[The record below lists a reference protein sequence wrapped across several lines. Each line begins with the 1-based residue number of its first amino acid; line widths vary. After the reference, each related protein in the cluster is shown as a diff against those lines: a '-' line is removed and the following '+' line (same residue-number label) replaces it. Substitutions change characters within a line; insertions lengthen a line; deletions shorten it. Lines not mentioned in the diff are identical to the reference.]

1 MVDQKQTRQDGKDS
15 RGPAYAF
22 WIVVV
27 GIGAVTF
34 VFVLSMIFFGLVRRD
49 VFDTPDQ
56 VIAALTSLFGV
67 VGTLVGTYFGIK
79 ASGDARS
86 GLEQARQDTHNLAD
100 KMLSQ
105 VTTTA
110 GSAAGTTT
118 TTGGTTTPAEGVA
131 TPRPG
136 ERSVGGTNPS
146 SPS

>member
-1 MVDQKQTRQDGKDS
+1 MVDQGQTAQGRQDN

-22 WIVVV
+22 WLVIV

-49 VFDTPDQ
+49 VFDSPDQ

-86 GLEQARQDTHNLAD
+86 GLEQARKDTHDLAD
-100 KMLSQ
+100 KMLNQ
-105 VTTTA
+105 VTTTE
-110 GSAAGTTT
+110 GTTSGTTT
-118 TTGGTTTPAEGVA
+118 TGSTTARVEGVA

-136 ERSVGGTNPS
+136 EGG
-146 SPS
+146 